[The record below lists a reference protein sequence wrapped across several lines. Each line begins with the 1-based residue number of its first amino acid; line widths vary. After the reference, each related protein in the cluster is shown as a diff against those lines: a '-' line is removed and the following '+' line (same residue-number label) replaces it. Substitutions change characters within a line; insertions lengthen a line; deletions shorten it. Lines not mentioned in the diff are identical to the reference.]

1 MASWLKHCSYA
12 PRAPRPIEL
21 TRPQSAPR
29 WATLLWL
36 ALASTGCGRAA
47 VPSMTTDKSSGGV
60 AAEASGSAS
69 ANATDTGTVATGAQ
83 ALCSPAPLGRLQAR
97 LQGAL
102 ESEIDWSA
110 ANHAQCLGGPRPS
123 GDGIRLLYKGEAGGK
138 PLLIVIGIGNITRG
152 ASGRNLPVNLTL
164 IREGTGVFYATQG
177 DDKCAL
183 DSLQQ
188 APLDGSSTRFRLTG
202 RGYCTQPARGI
213 GAEGAVLVSRFDVEA
228 LVDYPAV
235 TAAD

>member
-1 MASWLKHCSYA
+1 LFC
-12 PRAPRPIEL
+12 L
-21 TRPQSAPR
+21 V
-29 WATLLWL
+29 
-36 ALASTGCGRAA
+36 LASTGCGRAA
-47 VPSMTTDKSSGGV
+47 VPSTVDQS
-60 AAEASGSAS
+60 AAGFPAKTPGSVG
-69 ANATDTGTVATGAQ
+69 ANPTDTGTGAQ
-83 ALCSPAPLGRLQAR
+83 ALCSPASLGRLQAR

-110 ANHAQCLGGPRPS
+110 ADHAQCLGGPRPS
-123 GDGIRLLYKGEAGGK
+123 GDGIRLLYKGEVDGK
-138 PLLIVIGIGNITRG
+138 PLVIVIGIGNIARG

-164 IREGTGVFYATQG
+164 IREGTGIFYATQG

-188 APLDGSSTRFRLTG
+188 APLEGSSTRFRLTG

-228 LVDYPAV
+228 LVEYPAV
-235 TAAD
+235 TDAE